1 MVLPFALWALGALQT
16 QRNPAE
22 VLAEVDRA
30 LAAASPLS
38 VSATLSRTQAL
49 TWESHLAEGTVVVDR
64 ARGAF
69 RVDARVRELRGAE
82 EREVTLAKEG
92 ARFFFLDHG
101 ARTFLEGDS
110 PALGGL
116 AGRMCLDL
124 AQLTPSE
131 PSYTAQAG
139 APALREPL
147 TLAGVR
153 CLALLAKVPDGP
165 TAQTWYVGERDFL
178 PRLWE
183 SARDLGEGDSLR
195 KRCTVHSLQ
204 PHAPALPAFAVPE
217 GYARGEPVAWSDPEA
232 RAARPDAGGFA
243 SLLDGIEPLRAQFN
257 AEKGKV
263 RALGLFAPT

>member
-1 MVLPFALWALGALQT
+1 MLLPFALLALGALQA
-16 QRNPAE
+16 RRSPAE

-30 LAAASPLS
+30 LAAASPFS
-38 VSATLSRTQAL
+38 VQATLSRTQAL
-49 TWESHLAEGTVVVDR
+49 TWRSHVAEGTLVVDR

-69 RVDARVRELRGAE
+69 RVDARVRELRQDG
-82 EREVTLAKEG
+82 EREITLAREG

-101 ARTFLEGDS
+101 AHTFVEGDT

-131 PSYTAQAG
+131 PAYTAKQG
-139 APALREPL
+139 APALRESLTVGGERCL
-147 TLAGVR
+147 TLV
-153 CLALLAKVPDGP
+153 AKVPDGP

-183 SARDLGEGDSLR
+183 SARDLGEGDSLS
-195 KRCTVHSLQ
+195 KRCTVHALE
-204 PHAPALPAFAVPE
+204 PHAPALPPFAVPA
-217 GYARGEPVAWSDPEA
+217 GYARGEPEAWSDPEE

-243 SLLDGIEPLRAQFN
+243 SLVDGIEPLRAQFN